1 MEKKLGVCASDLLYQ
16 FLPILPMMRE
26 NVELNKVLVE
36 SGFADRISLV
46 KHKLSELFKLLEEM
60 DHLERSKASGSGSD

>member
-1 MEKKLGVCASDLLYQ
+1 
-16 FLPILPMMRE
+16 MMRE